1 MTLQALFDNF
11 YRPLRLRG
19 RSVNTC
25 RLYGCTIRAFGKW
38 LGYPPTVD
46 DLTDLMLSRYLEQR
60 AATRSPYTAEKE
72 RSQLVSLARF
82 ARDRGIIP
90 AMPEVP
96 PAPLPDRIPRAWTL
110 AELGSLYR
118 AAAATRGYV
127 GTVPAGIWFAA
138 LISTIWET
146 AERIGAV
153 LECRPDDFAAPHLHV
168 RAEYR
173 KGHKRDRIYRLSPRT
188 CDLLTQARGRLRLLE
203 WPRSHTLLWAK
214 YGDVVARAG
223 LGRGRHLSFH
233 ALRRSAASHYA
244 ARGGDPV
251 QLLDHSSPR
260 ITHRWY
266 LDRRLTD
273 RGPAPCDILPVLE
286 SDAPAP

>member
-1 MTLQALFDNF
+1 MLLQHLFDDF

-19 RSVNTC
+19 RSANTS

-38 LGYPPTVD
+38 LAYPPTTD
-46 DLTDLMLSRYLEQR
+46 DLSDLMLSRYLEHR

-72 RSQLVSLARF
+72 RSQLCSLWRF
-82 ARDRGIIP
+82 AADRGIVTTR
-90 AMPEVP
+90 PEVP
-96 PAPLPDRIPRAWTL
+96 PAPLPDRVPRAWTL
-110 AELGSLYR
+110 GELGAIYR

-127 GTVPAGIWFAA
+127 GSVPAGVWYSA
-138 LISTIWET
+138 LVSVIWES

-153 LECRPDDFAAPHLHV
+153 LACRPDDFSAPHLHV

-173 KGHKRDRIYRLSPRT
+173 KGHKRDRVYRLSSRT
-188 CDLLTQARGRLRLLE
+188 CSLLTLACGKNYLLE
-203 WPRSHTLLWAK
+203 WPNSHTLLWAK
-214 YGDVVARAG
+214 YGDIVARAG

-244 ARGGDPV
+244 SRGGDPV

-273 RGPAPCDILPVLE
+273 NGPAPCDVLPE
-286 SDAPAP
+286 IN